1 MRIRATFSLFS
12 IYCVFT
18 FSLAVSAQ
26 RCSESEPCPAGCCSQ
41 DGFCGV
47 SAQYCGSPEIKSPSC
62 SPDSQSPLG
71 RVVGYYE
78 GWASVTR
85 VCNKFYPEQIPTGV
99 YTHLNF
105 AYASIDPDTF
115 EVVPEWSGEAVRYKR
130 LMSLRDLDPSLKV
143 FISFGG
149 WTFNS
154 PGPSASTFS
163 NLVKYPSAQRKF
175 IESLVS
181 FVSTFGFDGVDID
194 WRHPGARDRG
204 GREADYVNYP
214 KFLAKLRK
222 ALGSM
227 PGQRGLTITLPAS
240 SLYLQHYDVK
250 ELSQHIDF
258 FNVLTHD
265 FHGGWNKPKKLHG
278 PHLNSHANL
287 TEIKGAM
294 DLLWRTGIDPDK
306 VVLGLSFYARGFTAF
321 DPDCTKPG
329 CLFASGSDAT
339 RCSFDVGMV
348 WNSEIDGIIN
358 EHGVQPTLDEEA
370 AVNILSYGKNQWL
383 TYENEE
389 TLKMKADFARGQCL
403 GGVMVWAVSLDTED
417 GRAAHPLL
425 RGTAPMQEMPA
436 PRSRMRARAEARLSR
451 GCHSARRVWSR
462 KPGAKSNTRNSTN
475 GAIFQGVPLA
485 QYATRWVFLN
495 LGNDDFQDTDC
506 ALRSCRSGSTSTN
519 KSLVPT
525 PTSPVV
531 RHPLRSFPDTESY
544 LLDYFI
550 RGISPACSLSEL
562 HNPYTPL
569 MVPLCFA
576 SATLRHALLAAAA
589 N

>member
-403 GGVMVWAVSLDTED
+403 GEQHIRCSEELPRCRRCQRLDLECVRGLKLVFREDAIQRGVSF
-417 GRAAHPLL
+417 GR
-425 RGTAPMQEMPA
+425 G
-436 PRSRMRARAEARLSR
+436 
-451 GCHSARRVWSR
+451 
-462 KPGAKSNTRNSTN
+462 
-475 GAIFQGVPLA
+475 GVPLA